1 MRTWGWRLV
10 SGVVLL
16 VVLDVVFTV
25 VDFEPDHLRLALVVG
40 LGTAVAGLV
49 WDTLGDSGP
58 PWAADRVG
66 TAHSSG
72 SDAHLAT
79 YVRLLESHLTAAHA
93 DSGLRDHLAGLCD
106 ERLARRHGLTRAD
119 PAAADLLGRAML
131 EDLAGPPRRLRRGE
145 IDEYVR
151 RIEEL

>member
-1 MRTWGWRLV
+1 MRPWGWRLV
-10 SGVVLL
+10 AGVLLL

-25 VDFEPDHLRLALVVG
+25 VDFAPDHLRLALVVG
-40 LGTAVAGLV
+40 LGTAVAGLL
-49 WDTLGDSGP
+49 WDTLGDGGP
-58 PWAADRVG
+58 PWAAEQVG
-66 TAHSSG
+66 STHTPG

-93 DSGLRDHLAGLCD
+93 DSGLRDRLAALCD
-106 ERLARRHGLTRAD
+106 ERLAQRHGLTRAD
-119 PAAADLLGRAML
+119 PDAADLLGRAML

>member
-10 SGVVLL
+10 AGVVLL

-25 VDFEPDHLRLALVVG
+25 VDFDPDHLRLARVVG
-40 LGTAVAGLV
+40 LGPAVARLG
-49 WDTLGDSGP
+49 WDTLRDSGP
-58 PWAADRVG
+58 PRAA
-66 TAHSSG
+66 APG

-145 IDEYVR
+145 IDDYVR
-151 RIEEL
+151 RIEQL